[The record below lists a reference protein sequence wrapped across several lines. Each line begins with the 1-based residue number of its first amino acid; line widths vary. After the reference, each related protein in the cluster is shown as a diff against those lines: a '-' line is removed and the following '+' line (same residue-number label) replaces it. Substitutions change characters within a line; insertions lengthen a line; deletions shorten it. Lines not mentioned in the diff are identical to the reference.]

1 MDEVSE
7 WIGREVFDAGAKR
20 IGTIIG
26 LGYARRKFGT
36 TWLLVDA
43 GGAQAVLVPADQMSC
58 AGDRLVLP
66 YPKAY
71 VERAP
76 GVEQGRPLSPE
87 EERRLRLHYGLDSGS
102 LNTGCSAGCGMCMA
116 NRRDRR
122 RRGALEHLDRPPLA
136 AEMFADVSGVSRKWL
151 DIPYASVSPAQRLD
165 LYLPAEGD
173 GPFPVLLRI
182 HGGAFE
188 MGDKRDIQFLPF
200 LRGVERG
207 YAVASVNYR
216 LSGEAL
222 FPAAVR
228 DVKAAVRWLRANAT
242 RYSLDPVRIAASG
255 ESAGGYLAAMVAV
268 TAEVDTFDDAS
279 LGNAGYPSGVQAAVD
294 WFGPIDFFTMDEQRD
309 ANGLGLPD
317 LGPGA
322 GAAAGAGSSGPPS
335 SPETKFLGAPI
346 AEVPDLVRAA
356 NPATYVHAGMPP
368 ILIQHGRFDPL
379 VPFQQ
384 SVEFVKAIEER
395 AGAGRYELDILEGA
409 GHGGPE
415 FETDANMDRMFG
427 FVDRFLLTE
436 R

>member
-1 MDEVSE
+1 MNEVSE
-7 WIGREVFDAGAKR
+7 WIGREVFDVGAKR

-43 GGAQAVLVPADQMSC
+43 GGVQAILVPADQINC

-71 VERAP
+71 VEGAP

-87 EERRLRLHYGLDSGS
+87 GERRLRLHYGLHSGS

-116 NRRDRR
+116 SRRDRR
-122 RRGALEHLDRPPLA
+122 RRGAKEHIDRPPPS
-136 AEMFADVSGVSRKWL
+136 AEVFTDVSGVSRKLL
-151 DIPYASVSPAQRLD
+151 DIPYAAVSPAERLD
-165 LYLPAEGD
+165 LYLPDEGD

-188 MGDKRDIQFLPF
+188 MGDKRDVQFLPF
-200 LRGVERG
+200 LRGIERG

-216 LSGEAL
+216 LSGEAV
-222 FPAAVR
+222 FPAAVQ

-242 RYSLDPVRIAASG
+242 RYGLDPLRIAASG
-255 ESAGGYLAAMVAV
+255 ESAGGYLAAMVVV
-268 TAEVDTFDDAS
+268 TADVDTFDDAS
-279 LGNAGYPSGVQAAVD
+279 LGNAEYPSGVQAAVD

-317 LGPGA
+317 LGPDIGA
-322 GAAAGAGSSGPPS
+322 GPHGSGPPS
-335 SPETKFLGAPI
+335 SPEARFLGAPI

-356 NPATYVHAGMPP
+356 NPTTYVHAGMPP
-368 ILIQHGRFDPL
+368 VLIQHGRLDPL

-384 SVEFVKAIEER
+384 SVEFARAIEE
-395 AGAGRYELDILEGA
+395 GVGTGRCELDILEGA

-415 FETDANMDRMFG
+415 FETDANMDRVFG
-427 FVDRFLLTE
+427 FVDRVLLTG